1 MPFYAPR
8 FQVSQVAGYAKILE
22 VYPAAEL
29 RDVRYR
35 VHIACCDTIQIKS
48 HRSLLMAMEREWCP
62 VCQRDHPRPIT
73 APSTPKPIVV
83 KAPPEPIYP
92 VLLPEWLHL
101 AFHAWPKPASIT
113 PKVWGAQ

>member
-1 MPFYAPR
+1 MPFYAPP

-22 VYPAAEL
+22 VYPAAKL

-62 VCQRDHPRPIT
+62 VCQRDHPLPIM
-73 APSTPKPIVV
+73 PKP
-83 KAPPEPIYP
+83 APKPALIREPMYP
-92 VLLPEWLHL
+92 VQLPAWMRP

-113 PKVWGAQ
+113 PKVWGA